1 MGQRLIITE
10 EERSTIKRLYISE
23 QTVSYFYDS
32 EGNLTDN
39 SSNSYVEA
47 LVVHPNIKN
56 NQYPKKVDLSNTF
69 KVLKLVSSDGG
80 YYRYLVISNK
90 GQKGTIYSYGN
101 FKVGDLIFT
110 TPNQ

>member
-10 EERSTIKRLYISE
+10 EEKSTIKRLYISE

-32 EGNLTDN
+32 EGNLTNN

-47 LVVHPNIKN
+47 SVVHPNIKN

-69 KVLKLVSSDGG
+69 KVLKLVSADDG
-80 YYRYLVISNK
+80 YYGYSVISNK
-90 GQKGTIYSYGN
+90 GQKGTIYSSGN
-101 FKVGDLIFT
+101 YKVGDLIFI
-110 TPNQ
+110 TPNK